1 MTASA
6 DRVQGIF
13 NRIAPVYDDLND
25 WLSFGLHRVWKQ
37 MTVKWSGAKPGDRA
51 LDLCCGSGDLAL
63 RLAAAVG
70 PGGQVVGADFSAQM
84 LDRARERP
92 QGFRPLAPIAWV
104 EADALNLPFADREFD
119 CATVGY
125 GLRNVT
131 DFDQALRELYRVL
144 KPGATLAALDF
155 HRPDSAIAQQF
166 QQLYLDRLVVPVAQQ
181 FGATAEY
188 EYILPSLQRF
198 PVGREQVERAR
209 AIGFRS
215 VRHYPLVGGLMGVL
229 VATKP

>member
-70 PGGQVVGADFSAQM
+70 PTGHVIGADFSAQM
-84 LDRARERP
+84 LDRARDRP
-92 QGFRPLAPIAWV
+92 QGFRTLASIDWI
-104 EADALNLPFADREFD
+104 EADALDLPFADQEFD

-131 DFDQALRELYRVL
+131 DFDRALAELYRVL
-144 KPGATLAALDF
+144 KPGATVAALDF
-155 HRPDSAIAQQF
+155 HQPSSPTAQHF
-166 QQLYLDRLVVPVAQQ
+166 QQLYLDRLVVPVAQR

-198 PVGREQVERAR
+198 PTGREQVHRAQ
-209 AIGFRS
+209 AIGFQS
-215 VRHYPLVGGLMGVL
+215 VRHYPLVGGMMGVL